1 MSSSK
6 TPTLALTP
14 TGGEAGQRLD
24 VYVAASLSKPG
35 NVPDSPNV
43 PPLSRSQVQRLIAAH
58 RVRIAGQPAAPS
70 TKVRAGDTVTVI
82 LPETDAPRLRP
93 EPLTVSLLH
102 VDDALIVVDKPPGLV
117 VHPGAGQAGGTLVN
131 QLLSR
136 FPEIAAVGHPARPGV
151 AHRLDRD
158 TSGVLA
164 AARSVAAYDWL
175 VAQFAARAVRKTY
188 LALVAG
194 VPAVER
200 GVIDA
205 PVGRHPARRTHMSV
219 AQGGKPART
228 HFAVLEALGPFTL
241 LRVTPETGRTHQIR
255 VHCAAAGLPI
265 VGDAQYGRGVS
276 NDDRLAGTTLNRMF
290 LHALSLGFTH
300 PLTRA
305 PVDFHAP
312 LAGDLAAVLR
322 ARGSAWLESQAS

>member
-24 VYVAASLSKPG
+24 VFVAASLAAPA
-35 NVPDSPNV
+35 NAPESPAV
-43 PPLSRSQVQRLIAAH
+43 PPLSRSQVQRLIAGR

-70 TKVRAGDTVTVI
+70 TRVRAGDVVTVA
-82 LPETDAPRLRP
+82 LPETDPPGLRP
-93 EPLTVSLLH
+93 EPLTVPLLH
-102 VDDALIVVDKPPGLV
+102 VDDALIVVNKPAGLV

-164 AARSVAAYDWL
+164 AARGVAAYEWL
-175 VAQFAARAVRKTY
+175 AAQFAARAVRKTY
-188 LALVAG
+188 LALAAG
-194 VPAVER
+194 VPTVER

-219 AQGGKPART
+219 VRGGKPART
-228 HFAVLEALGPFTL
+228 HFAVLEALGPLTL

-255 VHCAAAGLPI
+255 VHLAAAGLPI
-265 VGDAQYGRGVS
+265 VGDAQYGRCGPD
-276 NDDRLAGTTLNRMF
+276 DDRLAGTGLTRMF

-312 LAGDLAAVLR
+312 LADDLAQALR
-322 ARGSAWLESQAS
+322 ACGSAWLERQAS